1 MNTSRILSAGL
12 AAALLLVVVS
22 VEQVCAQSSRRRA
35 VPSQRVQDQDGRGE
49 FFESSSIDSPT
60 IEKKGGLFTLRFKT
74 GIVFRARCY
83 YVIYDPCPDFSYLL
97 RSLDVVASLAQESR
111 NLMNE
116 MLDEKGIV
124 EELEELITERIRED
138 VKKQRGVGPSPSP
151 SSSPPP
157 TPPLPTPA
165 PCNCPSPPP
174 PPDGRRLL
182 LGTAMLAGGGVLGTS
197 KNEWVIDE
205 GYVGVGIGVV
215 GLVFVFK
222 ELVPEWRGLRIE
234 SSGANMSVSW

>member
-1 MNTSRILSAGL
+1 MNTSRISAGL

-49 FFESSSIDSPT
+49 FFESSLTDSPP
-60 IEKKGGLFTLRFKT
+60 IEKKGGLFTLRFNT

-111 NLMNE
+111 KLMDE
-116 MLDEKGIV
+116 MLDQRGIV
-124 EELEELITERIRED
+124 EELEALTIEQIRED
-138 VKKQRGVGPSPSP
+138 VRKQRGVGL
-151 SSSPPP
+151 SPPP
-157 TPPLPTPA
+157 PPSPPPPTLPAPA
-165 PCNCPSPPP
+165 PCDCPSPP

-182 LGTAMLAGGGVLGTS
+182 LGTAMFAGGGVLSAS
-197 KNEWVIDE
+197 KNDWVVDE
-205 GYVGVGIGVV
+205 GYIGVGIGVA
-215 GLVFVFK
+215 GLVFVLK